1 MEEQLGFRAGRSCVD
16 NIFCITQMTVKK
28 KATNRELHLLF
39 IDLTKA
45 YDSVPLNKLWEILER
60 STINTRLIEVI
71 KSLHEGSNSKIKT
84 GDFITK
90 GFKVTKGSRQGCSLQ
105 PALFKIYLERVLRD
119 WKRKC
124 QPMGIQ
130 IQNTYVYSLSFA
142 DDQVLLAQDHG
153 YMEYMART
161 LKEEY
166 KKWGLT
172 INLEKN

>member
-1 MEEQLGFRAGRSCVD
+1 
-16 NIFCITQMTVKK
+16 
-28 KATNRELHLLF
+28 
-39 IDLTKA
+39 
-45 YDSVPLNKLWEILER
+45 
-60 STINTRLIEVI
+60 
-71 KSLHEGSNSKIKT
+71 
-84 GDFITK
+84 
-90 GFKVTKGSRQGCSLQ
+90 
-105 PALFKIYLERVLRD
+105 
-119 WKRKC
+119 
-124 QPMGIQ
+124 MGIQ